1 MSANIGLTCDNLAV
15 SHKSVTDEPCKKTP
29 QTIVWGVSRWRCPM
43 PTFATPTP
51 LTERITNAKRSLN
64 EARASGQQPLIE
76 AAERV
81 LNSLIDRLP
90 RRETP

>member
-1 MSANIGLTCDNLAV
+1 
-15 SHKSVTDEPCKKTP
+15 
-29 QTIVWGVSRWRCPM
+29 M

-81 LNSLIDRLP
+81 LNGLLDRLP